1 MFQLFASDRPASNLR
16 QPRIQ
21 YRVDDPAMSTLE
33 ELRRF
38 AGHRRLGAL
47 YLEALKLG
55 AELILRR
62 AVEEGLWQRGGVPM
76 GLSPV
81 KAPPVKSPRPAQDK
95 TERTAPLEARPETAP
110 PVVADPVA
118 VVEPVVAE
126 LPPLQVEPAP
136 APAEPGRTLAIPSVP
151 DTPMPPPRRATYSAA
166 ANAHFAQFGE

>member
-21 YRVDDPAMSTLE
+21 YRVDDPAMSSLE

-81 KAPPVKSPRPAQDK
+81 KALPVKSPRPAPVK
-95 TERTAPLEARPETAP
+95 TERTAPVEARPEAPP

-118 VVEPVVAE
+118 VVEPVVSG
-126 LPPLQVEPAP
+126 PPPVLVEPAP
-136 APAEPGRTLAIPSVP
+136 AAPERTLAIPSVP

-166 ANAHFAQFGE
+166 AEAQFAQFGD